1 MKEITIYTG
10 MMCGYCDATKHLL
23 NKKNLKF
30 NEINVATNPDKRDEM
45 LKRSNNA
52 RTVPQI
58 FIGDHHVGGYV
69 ELRALNNSGE
79 LDNLVK

>member
-1 MKEITIYTG
+1 MHSLGDDQSLSQTHLVKIY
-10 MMCGYCDATKHLL
+10 
-23 NKKNLKF
+23 KKNLKF

-69 ELRALNNSGE
+69 ELRAINNSGE
-79 LDNLVK
+79 LDKLVSG

>member
-1 MKEITIYTG
+1 
-10 MMCGYCDATKHLL
+10 
-23 NKKNLKF
+23 
-30 NEINVATNPDKRDEM
+30 M

-79 LDNLVK
+79 LDKLVG

>member
-10 MMCGYCDATKHLL
+10 MMCGYCDAAKHLL

-30 NEINVATNPDKRDEM
+30 NEINVSTDPEKREEM
-45 LKRSNNA
+45 LKKSNNS

-58 FIGDHHVGGYV
+58 FIGDYHVGGYV
-69 ELRALNNSGE
+69 ELREINNNGE
-79 LDNLVK
+79 LDKLVK

>member
-10 MMCGYCDATKHLL
+10 MMCGYCDAAKHLL

-58 FIGDHHVGGYV
+58 FIGDQHVGGYV